1 MRTKTPQ
8 DHRNSLH
15 MKEGDGAHLKGQG
28 SPAYDCLDRGGQHLT
43 FKGPAADTHILT
55 ALGKGE

>member
-1 MRTKTPQ
+1 
-8 DHRNSLH
+8 

-28 SPAYDCLDRGGQHLT
+28 PPAYDCLDRGGQRLT
-43 FKGPAADTHILT
+43 FKGSAADTHTLT